1 MTNEA
6 EVMRYLEGR
15 CHVMNNEIVAK
26 ITQRRRQIM
35 VHSCIYY
42 QYNTNIIDDHTYD
55 RWAMELGRLH
65 AEYPVEAKAA
75 DMAKEFEG
83 FTTETASG
91 FDLAY
96 HDPRTVHKA
105 AWLIEYHKNEI
116 KKRRSN

>member
-1 MTNEA
+1 MNEA
-6 EVMRYLEGR
+6 IRD
-15 CHVMNNEIVAK
+15 K
-26 ITQRRRQIM
+26 ITQRRHQIM

-55 RWAMELGRLH
+55 RWAMELGDLH
-65 AEYPVEAKAA
+65 AKYPTEAKAA
-75 DMAKEFEG
+75 EMAKEFEG

-96 HDPRTVHKA
+96 HDPRTVSKA
-105 AWLIEYHKNEI
+105 AWLIEFHKEQI